1 MKAADGLPMVQV
13 RLPSAERRRDPRFA
27 LHGSVRVTG
36 REPLAALDGTLV
48 DVSAGGLRLKAG
60 GGTND
65 LNPGAAVDVEVTVKD
80 VSDPTRPPV
89 IHLRGH
95 GAVVRLAEGEGGGLE
110 MALRLDGPL
119 RLREYFSQVRVF

>member
-1 MKAADGLPMVQV
+1 MVQV

-60 GGTND
+60 VPAGD
-65 LNPGAAVDVEVTVKD
+65 LAPGAAVDVEVTIKD

-89 IHLRGH
+89 IHLRGR
-95 GAVVRLAEGEGGGLE
+95 GAVVRVVEVEAGSLE
-110 MALRLDGPL
+110 LALRLEGPL
-119 RLREYFSQVRVF
+119 GFREYFSQVRVF